1 MNGYDVLLAAR
12 SDRVQTI
19 DIKMKSYYYIK
30 LN

>member
-19 DIKMKSYYYIK
+19 DIKMKSYYIK